1 MSHEAS
7 HDNSYTRGIA
17 QFVSG
22 LTYDA
27 TWERE
32 RMFDVPQIIGQSENF
47 KSKGH
52 PMNPPAKSAIAE
64 LTPPANC
71 ASA

>member
-17 QFVSG
+17 QFVWG

-27 TWERE
+27 TWER
-32 RMFDVPQIIGQSENF
+32 GQNV
-47 KSKGH
+47 
-52 PMNPPAKSAIAE
+52 
-64 LTPPANC
+64 
-71 ASA
+71 

>member
-1 MSHEAS
+1 
-7 HDNSYTRGIA
+7 
-17 QFVSG
+17 
-22 LTYDA
+22 
-27 TWERE
+27 
-32 RMFDVPQIIGQSENF
+32 MFDVPQIIGQSENI